1 MEPFT
6 GAAARCGPGA
16 PLAVPVPLASVDPTA
31 GRPRPTGI
39 GEVDR
44 VLGGGLLAGSV
55 TLVFGEP
62 GVGKSTLLLQ
72 VLTAAAAS
80 GRTTLL
86 VSAEESAVQVRARAL
101 RLGPLPESLLV
112 AATSDLVAAVDA
124 VGSLGPDL
132 VVVDSI
138 QTVADP
144 AVPGPPGSLAQ
155 VRACADRMTRRAKEQ
170 GTTVVLVGQVTKDG
184 DLAGPRALEHLVD
197 TVLAIEGDRHHSLR
211 LLRAVKHRFGATGE
225 VGLFELGDEGMVA
238 VEDPGPMLLG
248 DRRAEVGGSAVA
260 PLLQGSRPL
269 LVELQALACA
279 GAPGG
284 PRRNAQGID
293 PRRLAMVLAVL
304 ECRAGV
310 ALGPVELFVS
320 AAGGIR
326 AVEPAADLPL
336 ALALASAADDRPL
349 PADLVS
355 FGEIGLAGEVR
366 SVPGAARRL
375 AEAARLGFTRALVP
389 PGGPVGPPGIVTV
402 PVRSVAE
409 ALRAASGTGS
419 GVGPGGRSTAGP
431 PGGEIPAQRAR
442 VA

>member
-1 MEPFT
+1 
-6 GAAARCGPGA
+6 
-16 PLAVPVPLASVDPTA
+16 VDPS
-31 GRPRPTGI
+31 GGHPRPTGI

-72 VLTAAAAS
+72 VLAAAA
-80 GRTTLL
+80 GRGRSALL
-86 VSAEESAVQVRARAL
+86 VSAEESAVQVRARAA
-101 RLGPLPESLLV
+101 RLGPLPATLLV
-112 AATSDLVAAVDA
+112 AATSDLAAAEGAVA
-124 VGSLGPDL
+124 SLAPDL

-144 AVPGPPGSLAQ
+144 GVPGPPGSLAQ
-155 VRACADRMTRRAKEQ
+155 VRAGADRLTRRAKEQ

-211 LLRAVKHRFGATGE
+211 LLRALKHRFGPTGE
-225 VGLFELGDEGMVA
+225 VGLFELGDAGMRP
-238 VEDPGPMLLG
+238 VEDPGPLLLG
-248 DRRAEVGGSAVA
+248 DRRAEVAGSAVA
-260 PLLQGSRPL
+260 PLLEGSRPL
-269 LVELQALACA
+269 LVELQALAA
-279 GAPGG
+279 SGAPGG
-284 PRRNAQGID
+284 PRRTVQGVD

-304 ECRAGV
+304 ECRAQV
-310 ALGPVELFVS
+310 ALGAVELFVS

-336 ALALASAADDRPL
+336 ALALASAAAGEAL
-349 PADLVS
+349 PADLVA
-355 FGEIGLAGEVR
+355 FGEVGLAGEVR
-366 SVPGAARRL
+366 SVPGAPRRL

-389 PGGPVGPPGIVTV
+389 AGAPPGPPGITAVA
-402 PVRSVAE
+402 VRSVSE
-409 ALRAASGTGS
+409 ALRAAWVRET
-419 GVGPGGRSTAGP
+419 
-431 PGGEIPAQRAR
+431 PAQPAR